1 MNFNYG
7 DNEIFDEKNTDNEQS
22 KDKSLPEYEELFE
35 PDEDVATNMD
45 RSYRYNFDE
54 IDDGFTEFIP
64 IYTCPYFRQQH
75 FPGGNNPPPRP
86 PVGPGGH
93 PGMPQGGHGGQQGM
107 PSSPP
112 PGFKPSK
119 PVEPHMHGGIS
130 PKAIDPGAIMPCR
143 FRFSYIWL
151 RNGNSF
157 WAYITHVGRT
167 SIAGYRWNGRRWIYF
182 GMDLRRIES
191 FTCH

>member
-1 MNFNYG
+1 MNYNYG
-7 DNEIFDEKNTDNEQS
+7 DNEIFDEKNTNKE
-22 KDKSLPEYEELFE
+22 KIRDKVQPEYEELYD

-45 RSYRYNFDE
+45 RSYRFDYE
-54 IDDGFTEFIP
+54 FNDDFTEFIP
-64 IYTCPYFRQQH
+64 FYTCPYFRQQH

-86 PVGPGGH
+86 PYGPPGGH
-93 PGMPQGGHGGQQGM
+93 PGMPPGGHQGM

-112 PGFKPSK
+112 PGYKPPK
-119 PVEPHMHGGIS
+119 PVEPHMHGGIT
-130 PKAIDPGAIMPCR
+130 PKAVDPGAIMPCR
-143 FRFSYIWL
+143 FRFTYIWL

-157 WAYITHVGRT
+157 WAYITYVGRT

>member
-1 MNFNYG
+1 MSYNYE
-7 DNEIFDEKNTDNEQS
+7 DNEIFDEKDADNELS
-22 KDKSLPEYEELFE
+22 KDKGLPEYEELYDPE
-35 PDEDVATNMD
+35 EDVASNMD
-45 RSYRYNFDE
+45 RGYSFNYDE
-54 IDDGFTEFIP
+54 IDNVFIP
-64 IYTCPYFRQQH
+64 FYTCPYFRQQQ

-86 PVGPGGH
+86 PVGSPGGH
-93 PGMPQGGHGGQQGM
+93 PGIPQGGHGGHQGM

-112 PGFKPSK
+112 PGFIPPK
-119 PVEPHMHGGIS
+119 PHMHGGIS
-130 PKAIDPGAIMPCR
+130 PHAIDPGAIMPCR

-167 SIAGYRWNGRRWIYF
+167 SIAGFRWNGRRWIYF
-182 GMDLRRIES
+182 GMALRNIES